1 MQSLNIQKPAIITEG
16 KAMQAILEAFKQ
28 AMSKAE
34 NVVKMS
40 KGNALEIILSDDL
53 VAYVAETWGQAKAS
67 GLYTVKIY
75 RPQDH
80 SPLAHAFC
88 DEYDL

>member
-1 MQSLNIQKPAIITEG
+1 MQSLTIQKPAIITEG
-16 KAMQAILEAFKQ
+16 KAMQAIIEAFKQ

-34 NVVKMS
+34 NVVKMRD
-40 KGNALEIILSDDL
+40 GAAVEIILPDGF
-53 VAYVAETWGQAKAS
+53 VAYVAETWGQAKTA
-67 GLYTVKIY
+67 GLYTVKLY

-80 SPLAHAFC
+80 SPAAHAFC